1 MNYIL
6 ALIAIGVVVA
16 VICGIVNLASGDRY
30 ANMTEAEF
38 EAEAQRARALS
49 GVLMS
54 VQKIVN
60 PTHKV
65 EYSMQKDK
73 QAEGDSSEL
82 GDSPEAGA
90 SSKRKS

>member
-6 ALIAIGVVVA
+6 ALIAIGVVLA

-30 ANMTEAEF
+30 ANMTEEEF

-65 EYSMQKDK
+65 EYMIQKDK
-73 QAEGDSSEL
+73 QAEGDSSES

-90 SSKRKS
+90 SSNRKS